1 MNSVS
6 NSEKKWSED
15 ATLPG
20 CHNLKSLFDVGWWSI
35 VVNIGDI
42 DLVSVILFFSKSSAD
57 SFLNIDGQFVS
68 LIRMLLWHIVW
79 DSNESMRTAG
89 KGYQC
94 KLLKYQSRNCLVKLK
109 LFPKG
114 KGKAM
119 LPKWLSKS
127 ELIRISHHFYPAQSV
142 IKADTQNRIFSTR
155 YYLLQA
161 KEWKN

>member
-1 MNSVS
+1 MKSVS
-6 NSEKKWSED
+6 NGEKKWSED

-20 CHNLKSLFDVGWWSI
+20 CHNLKFNVLLSVMLLVDDQLWSTLETLILFQS
-35 VVNIGDI
+35 
-42 DLVSVILFFSKSSAD
+42 FFSKSSAD

-89 KGYQC
+89 KGNQC

-127 ELIRISHHFYPAQSV
+127 ELIRISHHFYPAPSV
-142 IKADTQNRIFSTR
+142 IKADTQNRIFSTM
-155 YYLLQA
+155 YYL
-161 KEWKN
+161 